1 MEILT
6 LPAVA
11 KLNLF
16 LHIVGQRDNGYH
28 NLQTLF
34 QFVNFGDSLT
44 FTSKQ
49 TADITLS
56 CTEPA
61 LESADNLVLKA
72 AQLLRH
78 YAKQLGLLHL
88 AHGVHIHID
97 KRLPF
102 GGGLGGGSSDAAT
115 TLLAL
120 RHIWKLPIN
129 DDQLADLGLQLGAD
143 VPVFVRGHAAFAEGV
158 GEHLQLAEPPCLWY
172 LVVHPGVEIS
182 TPSIF
187 KNPDLKRDHSP
198 LKWPHWSWET
208 TTNDCEPLVRR
219 LYPEVANALDW
230 LVEYAPSRLTG
241 TGACIF
247 GRFDSETLARAA
259 LQRMPAHWTGFV
271 ARGLNE
277 NPVCQQLRQAST
289 VNLTNQD

>member
-1 MEILT
+1 MDVLT

-16 LHIVGQRDNGYH
+16 LHIVGQRADGYH

-34 QFVNFGDSLT
+34 QFIDWHDDLT
-44 FTSKQ
+44 FTVKS
-49 TADITLS
+49 TADITLT
-56 CTEPA
+56 CTERT
-61 LESADNLVLKA
+61 LESGDNLVLKA

-78 YAKQLGLLHL
+78 QAQQLGLLHQ

-97 KRLPF
+97 KKLPF

-120 RHIWKLPIN
+120 RKLWRLPLS
-129 DDQLADLGLQLGAD
+129 DHDLAQLGLQLGAD
-143 VPVFVRGHAAFAEGV
+143 IPIFIHGHAAFAEGV
-158 GEHLQLAEPPCLWY
+158 GEHLQTAQPECPWY
-172 LVVHPGVEIS
+172 LIIHPGVEIS

-187 KNPDLKRDHSP
+187 RHPELKRDHSP
-198 LKWPHWSWET
+198 LKWPNWSWEST
-208 TTNDCEPLVRR
+208 SNDCEPLVRQ

>member
-1 MEILT
+1 METLT

-16 LHIVGQRDNGYH
+16 LHIIGQRADGYH

-34 QFVNFGDSLT
+34 QFLDYGDLLS
-44 FTSKQ
+44 FTPKN

-56 CTEPA
+56 CSEPA
-61 LESADNLVLKA
+61 LETTDNLVLKA

-78 YAKQLGLLHL
+78 HAHTVGLLHRVG
-88 AHGVHIHID
+88 GVHIHIN

-120 RHIWKLPIN
+120 RHLWQLPISDN
-129 DDQLADLGLQLGAD
+129 LLAQLGLQLGAD
-143 VPVFVRGHAAFAEGV
+143 VPVFVHGHAAFAEGV
-158 GEHLQLAEPPCLWY
+158 GEHLQAANPECPWY
-172 LVVHPGVEIS
+172 LVVHPGVSIS

-198 LKWPHWSWET
+198 LQWPHWSWET
-208 TTNDCEPLVRR
+208 TTNDCEPLARR
-219 LYPEVANALDW
+219 LHPEVAKALDW

-259 LQRMPAHWTGFV
+259 LKRMPAHWTGFV

>member
-1 MEILT
+1 MALLT

-16 LHIVGQRDNGYH
+16 LHIVGQRADGYH

-34 QFVNFGDSLT
+34 QFIDFGDELSFALRKD
-44 FTSKQ
+44 SE
-49 TADITLS
+49 ITLS

-61 LESADNLVLKA
+61 LETDDNLVLKA
-72 AQLLRH
+72 AKLLTE
-78 YAKQLGLLHL
+78 QSQQSLPGI
-88 AHGVHIHID
+88 HIHIH
-97 KRLPF
+97 KNLPF

-120 RHIWKLPIN
+120 RHLWQLPLN
-129 DDQLADLGLQLGAD
+129 DNELATIGLQLGAD
-143 VPVFVRGHAAFAEGV
+143 VPVFVRGQAAFAEGV
-158 GEHLQLAEPPCLWY
+158 GEHLQPAQPPCPWY
-172 LVVHPGVEIS
+172 LVIHPGVQIS

-187 KNPDLKRDHSP
+187 KHPDLPRQHPP
-198 LKWPHWSWET
+198 LEWPHWSWENT
-208 TTNDCEPLVRR
+208 SNDCEALVRR
-219 LYPEVANALDW
+219 LYPEVAKALDW

-247 GRFDSETLARAA
+247 GRFDNETDARAA
-259 LQRMPAHWTGFV
+259 LQRMPAQWTGFV

-289 VNLTNQD
+289 VNLTNKTEV

>member
-1 MEILT
+1 MATLK

-16 LHIVGQRDNGYH
+16 LHIIGQREDGYH

-34 QFVNFGDSLT
+34 QFVDYGDELS
-44 FTSKQ
+44 FTLNDSHE
-49 TADITLS
+49 ITLS
-56 CTEPA
+56 CTEPS
-61 LESADNLVLKA
+61 LVSADNLVVRA
-72 AQLLRH
+72 AKLLIAA
-78 YAKQLGLLHL
+78 YPQQAT
-88 AHGVHIHID
+88 GVHIAIR

-115 TLLAL
+115 TLLVL
-120 RHIWKLPIN
+120 RHLWALPLN
-129 DDQLADLGLQLGAD
+129 DTELAQLGLQLGAD
-143 VPVFVRGHAAFAEGV
+143 VPVFVRGQAAFAEGV
-158 GEHLQLAEPPCLWY
+158 GETLQPAQPDCPWY
-172 LVVHPGVEIS
+172 LIVHPGVQIS

-187 KNPDLKRDHSP
+187 KHPDLPRQHP
-198 LKWPHWSWET
+198 LLEWPRWRWENT
-208 TTNDCEPLVRR
+208 SNDCEVLVRR
-219 LYPEVANALDW
+219 LYPEVAKALDW

-247 GRFDSETLARAA
+247 GRFDNETDARAA
-259 LQRMPAHWTGFV
+259 LQRMPAQWTGFV

-289 VNLTNQD
+289 VNLTNKT

>member
-1 MEILT
+1 MELLT

-16 LHIVGQRDNGYH
+16 LHIVGQRADGYH

-34 QFVNFGDSLT
+34 QFVDYGDELT
-44 FTSKQ
+44 FQLNSSNQ
-49 TADITLS
+49 ITLS
-56 CTEPA
+56 CSEPA
-61 LESADNLVLKA
+61 LESPDNLVVQA
-72 AQLLRH
+72 AQLLRNQAH
-78 YAKQLGLLHL
+78 SQLP
-88 AHGVHIHID
+88 GVHIHID
-97 KRLPF
+97 KKLPF

-120 RHIWKLPIN
+120 RQLWQLPLS
-129 DDQLADLGLQLGAD
+129 DAQLEQLGLQLGAD
-143 VPVFVRGHAAFAEGV
+143 VPVFMRGHAAFAEGV
-158 GEHLQLAEPPCLWY
+158 GEQLTPATPPCPWY
-172 LVVHPGVEIS
+172 LIIHPGVQIS

-187 KNPDLKRDHSP
+187 KHPDLIRNHAP
-198 LKWPHWSWET
+198 LQWPHWSWES
-208 TTNDCEPLVRR
+208 TTNDCEVLVRK

-241 TGACIF
+241 TGACLF
-247 GRFDSETLARAA
+247 GHFDNELDARAA
-259 LQRMPAHWTGFV
+259 LQRMPAQWTGFV

>member
-1 MEILT
+1 MALLT

-16 LHIVGQRDNGYH
+16 LHIVGQRADGYH

-34 QFVNFGDSLT
+34 QFINFGDELS
-44 FTSKQ
+44 FDVREDS
-49 TADITLS
+49 AITLS
-56 CTEPA
+56 CSEPA
-61 LESADNLVLKA
+61 LETDDNLVLKA
-72 AQLLRH
+72 AQLL
-78 YAKQLGLLHL
+78 AEQAQPNLPGI
-88 AHGVHIHID
+88 HIHIH
-97 KRLPF
+97 KNLPF

-120 RHIWKLPIN
+120 RHLWQLPLS
-129 DDQLADLGLQLGAD
+129 DDELATIGLQLGAD
-143 VPVFVRGHAAFAEGV
+143 VPVFVRGQAAFAEGV
-158 GEHLQLAEPPCLWY
+158 GEHLQPAQPLCPWY
-172 LVVHPGVEIS
+172 LVIHPGVQIS

-187 KNPDLKRDHSP
+187 KHPDLPRQHP
-198 LKWPHWSWET
+198 LLEWPHWSWENT
-208 TTNDCEPLVRR
+208 SNDCEALVRR
-219 LYPEVANALDW
+219 LYPEVAKALDW

-247 GRFDSETLARAA
+247 GRFDNETDARAA
-259 LQRMPAHWTGFV
+259 LQRMPAQWTGFV

-289 VNLTNQD
+289 VNLTNKTEV